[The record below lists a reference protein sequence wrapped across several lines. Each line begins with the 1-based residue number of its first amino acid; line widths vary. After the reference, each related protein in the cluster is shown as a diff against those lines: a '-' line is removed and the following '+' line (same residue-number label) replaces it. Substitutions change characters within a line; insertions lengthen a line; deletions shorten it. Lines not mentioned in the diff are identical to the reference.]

1 MRKIKIHKIHI
12 ILLFTLVACCAGLQA
27 RGAQAHE
34 LLARVD
40 SFYSCVDMKEAR
52 LRTFRGS
59 RRALNPFMERLDN
72 VIERKQGTVNIWHVG
87 GSHVQA
93 GIFSHRMRRNFAL
106 YLNGGVASRTI
117 LFPYKLVNTNG
128 PTDYSVSGTGRWSRS
143 RNIERSPSYEMG
155 LTGITA
161 VTSTPGASITFSM
174 SRSGDI
180 DWTTRYIRV
189 LGKGSDG
196 VRPYVVV
203 DSVEIEDF
211 EGNNEQGYFFEVPQ
225 GCNTFTIK
233 FHGLGGGNRFEFRGA
248 IALNGLP
255 GVSYW
260 ASGINGAATASWLRC
275 DKLEQDLSVAKPD
288 MVIFGIGIN
297 DAHTSHFNRDRFK
310 ENYQQL
316 IDKIKRVNPDCQF
329 IFVTNNDNLFRS
341 NVNPNT
347 RGVEKVFI
355 ELALDNNGSVWDLY
369 RVMGGYGG
377 SKKWVR
383 NSLMQSDHVHFTKA
397 GYKLIGD
404 LLYNAIMEQY
414 LKWKE

>member
-1 MRKIKIHKIHI
+1 MRKNKIFNIHI
-12 ILLFTLVACCAGLQA
+12 ILFTLVACCAALQA
-27 RGAQAHE
+27 GGAQSRE

-40 SFYSCVDMKEAR
+40 SFYSCVDMRETR

-59 RRALNPFMERLDN
+59 REALIPFMRRLDN
-72 VIERKQGTVNIWHVG
+72 VIERRQGTLNIWHVG

-106 YLNGGVASRTI
+106 HLNGGVASRTI

-128 PTDYSVSGTGRWSRS
+128 PTDYSVSGTGHWSRS

-161 VTSTPGASITFSM
+161 VTSSPGASITFSM
-174 SRSGDI
+174 SGNGDI

-189 LGKGSDG
+189 LGKGSAG

-248 IALNGLP
+248 VALNGMP

-275 DKLEQDLSVAKPD
+275 SKLEQDLSVAKPD

-341 NVNPNT
+341 TVNPNT

-377 SKKWVR
+377 SKRWVR

-404 LLYNAIMEQY
+404 LLYNAIIEQY

>member
-1 MRKIKIHKIHI
+1 
-12 ILLFTLVACCAGLQA
+12 
-27 RGAQAHE
+27 
-34 LLARVD
+34 
-40 SFYSCVDMKEAR
+40 MKEAR

-275 DKLEQDLSVAKPD
+275 SKLEQDLSVAKPD